1 MLTMDRAAGS
11 GLEVKPQEAGLETA
25 PDPAGTKWYIGGGAL
40 FNAGF
45 DHSHPHSQ
53 SQAKTL
59 GRSKA
64 FWVLAAISIIFLAVA
79 LGAGI
84 GAGIAIGHRSSS
96 PR

>member
-25 PDPAGTKWYIGGGAL
+25 PDPASTKWYVGGGAL

-45 DHSHPHSQ
+45 DRSHPHGQ

-59 GRSKA
+59 SRSTA
-64 FWVLAAISIIFLAVA
+64 LWIVAAVSIILLAVG
-79 LGAGI
+79 LGVGI

>member
-1 MLTMDRAAGS
+1 MDRAAGS

-25 PDPAGTKWYIGGGAL
+25 PDPADTKWYIGGGAL
-40 FNAGF
+40 FNADF
-45 DHSHPHSQ
+45 DHSHPYSQ
-53 SQAKTL
+53 SKAKNL

-64 FWVLAAISIIFLAVA
+64 FWILAAISIICLAVA